1 MGDHAVSVTGLLV
14 LSSLLVAG
22 GMTPGAL
29 VPLEACSHGSMT
41 SGECPSITTTVDSG
55 GVSLGASLSTPGSPG
70 GTTTTPGQSASP
82 PRAPWSA
89 PPVRN
94 PVLGSPECTV
104 IIGGSCRGQSP
115 PKNPPVGATA
125 TVDEPTAPTSLS
137 DLASFSPRA
146 PGIVLEP
153 GAWSLPRLSTNIIAV
168 AGTEIQSGELL
179 GWPIEVRFS
188 PQTYRWNYGDGSRAT
203 HSVPGASWGQA
214 QFSRTPTGHIYRSP
228 GRYSISLEVDYAL
241 AYRFGEGAFVP
252 LSGAV
257 RRAAGP
263 VVISVLRV
271 TPVLVD
277 EGCAGTA
284 LVGGRCE

>member
-1 MGDHAVSVTGLLV
+1 MSVTGVWWLG
-14 LSSLLVAG
+14 SLLVAAG
-22 GMTPGAL
+22 LHPGAL

-55 GVSLGASLSTPGSPG
+55 GVSLGASVSTPGSPG
-70 GTTTTPGQSASP
+70 STTTTPGQSSSP

-115 PKNPPVGATA
+115 PRNPPVVTT
-125 TVDEPTAPTSLS
+125 TVDEPIAPTSLS
-137 DLASFSPRA
+137 DLAAFSPRV
-146 PGIVLEP
+146 PGIIVEP

-188 PQTYRWNYGDGSRAT
+188 PETYRWNYGDGSRVT
-203 HSVPGASWGQA
+203 HSVAGASWGQA
-214 QFSRTPTGHIYRSP
+214 QFSRTPTGHVFRSP
-228 GRYSISLEVDYAL
+228 GRYFVTLEVDYAV

-252 LSGAV
+252 LSGVV
-257 RRAAGP
+257 RRGAGP
-263 VVISVLRV
+263 VGINVLRV
-271 TPVLVD
+271 TPVLVED
-277 EGCAGTA
+277 GCAGTA
-284 LVGGRCE
+284 LVEGRCE